1 MNKIAGGFL
10 KPEDLVGKLQQAL
23 GTGIRSV
30 ILYGSAAAGDHVG
43 KRSDYNVLVVA
54 EKLGVGELM
63 KLSTTA
69 LAWRKAGNPP
79 PLLFTL
85 DRLQRSADVFPI
97 ELLDIK
103 ESHRILH
110 GQDVLDQV
118 EVHPENVRLVLERE
132 LKSNLIRL
140 RDGFLFT
147 QGKSEKVLDLM
158 IDSLSTFLVL
168 FRAGLRLYQ
177 DDVPPLKMDA
187 MHAFSE
193 RVRFDPGVFVTVEQ
207 LKEGKRGVKD
217 VNAVALFETYLRTV
231 ESVVDAVDQHIHS
244 TGS

>member
-1 MNKIAGGFL
+1 M